1 MVLEVQARCVVGRNA
16 AAMIFEAAVVHYL
29 THHDGWAF
37 VGLRIHAQRLECDS
51 GYGEASV
58 SLTLAEA
65 KRVRDSLE
73 ASIAAAEN
81 GEAPSVVAR

>member
-1 MVLEVQARCVVGRNA
+1 MVLEVQARCVVGGNA
-16 AAMIFEAAVVHYL
+16 AAMLFESSAAHYH
-29 THHDGWAF
+29 THLHGWAF
-37 VGLRIHAQRLECDS
+37 VGLRIYTQRLECDS
-51 GYGEASV
+51 VYGEASV